1 MLRKLLDGRLV
12 FTPTTATDGT
22 RVYQFTGRGVLDP
35 IVAGMI
41 PTLLNNSNNIKRWW
55 PQGAPIAGPFSVRL
69 PVGGTLT
76 LKAA

>member
-55 PQGAPIAGPFSVRL
+55 PQRDSNPCFSHDHVFANTIKWL
-69 PVGGTLT
+69 
-76 LKAA
+76 